1 MKKYI
6 NHLLNE
12 WQRFLTLQRRFN
24 TKVTFVMILKSVS
37 LSLFYTV
44 FIFLIPI
51 LLLVNLLIY
60 DAYKYIIIAML
71 VILIFISIRVYYAF
85 FIKNITQLNASLKS
99 LNLDFMFKVE
109 RVLVY
114 SVIII
119 FGFII
124 LGALL

>member
-6 NHLLNE
+6 NYLLNE

-37 LSLFYTV
+37 LSLFYTI
-44 FIFLIPI
+44 FIILIPI

-60 DAYKYIIIAML
+60 DALKYMIIAML
-71 VILIFISIRVYYAF
+71 VMLVFISIRVYYAF
-85 FIKNITQLNASLKS
+85 FIKHIIQMNTSLKS
-99 LNLDFMFKVE
+99 LNLEFMFKVE

-114 SVIII
+114 SIILI
-119 FGFII
+119 FGLII

>member
-12 WQRFLTLQRRFN
+12 WRRFLTLQRRFN

-71 VILIFISIRVYYAF
+71 VILVFISIRVYYAF

>member
-1 MKKYI
+1 MKRYMKHI
-6 NHLLNE
+6 FNE

-24 TKVTFVMILKSVS
+24 SKVTFVMILKSVS

-60 DAYKYIIIAML
+60 DALKYIIIAML
-71 VILIFISIRVYYAF
+71 IILVFVSIRVYYVF
-85 FIKNITQLNASLKS
+85 FIKSITQLNASLKA

-109 RVLVY
+109 RLLVY
-114 SVIII
+114 SILII
-119 FGFII
+119 FGLII

>member
-6 NHLLNE
+6 NYLLNE

-37 LSLFYTV
+37 LSLFYTI
-44 FIFLIPI
+44 FIILIPI

-60 DAYKYIIIAML
+60 DALKYMIIAML
-71 VILIFISIRVYYAF
+71 VMLVFISIRVYYAF
-85 FIKNITQLNASLKS
+85 FIKHITQMNTSLKS
-99 LNLDFMFKVE
+99 LNLEFMFKVE

-119 FGFII
+119 FGLII

>member
-85 FIKNITQLNASLKS
+85 FIKNITQLNSSLKS

>member
-1 MKKYI
+1 MKRYMKDI
-6 NHLLNE
+6 FNE
-12 WQRFLTLQRRFN
+12 WQRFLTLHRRFN
-24 TKVTFVMILKSVS
+24 SKVTFVMILKSVS

-60 DAYKYIIIAML
+60 DALKYIIIAML
-71 VILIFISIRVYYAF
+71 IILVFVSIRVYYVF
-85 FIKNITQLNASLKS
+85 FIKSITQLNASLKA

-109 RVLVY
+109 RLLVY
-114 SVIII
+114 SILII
-119 FGFII
+119 FGLII